1 MKKYFYGALLL
12 AVSTLLASCG
22 GGGGGGGSA
31 ATGVEPA
38 TVGLVITDLS
48 SDDYDHAWATITSVT
63 LIGENG
69 HEQIFSGKK
78 TVDLLS
84 LRDHLKLFFVNKK
97 VKPGFYSKIRLHVEE
112 LVLVKDN
119 DGAPPTEDYVDLV
132 ANGKVDL
139 NPQTTFYIAPG
150 SVVFLSL
157 DWDVDKSLKLI
168 ETGSGKIKMRPVIFV
183 DIGTK
188 PLFKKGLVRLF
199 GTVESVAAD
208 DSGFR
213 LCSMSSATPFP
224 STDVLKEFCVDIVL
238 TDKTGVF
245 NSNGEP
251 RPDKKVVVDE
261 ELTVLGLLRR
271 TEDAPPGPTPLA
283 GVEDE
288 PTSFQIESIV
298 VEAGALGTW
307 KQVRGTL
314 TSTVDPGTKTFGFD
328 PNSGL
333 VCPAVTLVT
342 GQLFDQSRVFRVGSD
357 SGITEVAPPYSVLDC
372 GDRAI
377 VDAVPVGTDGLNI
390 AVMLSRPPT
399 SATADTLSGTIDS
412 VSPELVVAG
421 REVCTN
427 ISTRV
432 FLLSDTGDV
441 TEGAMG
447 DLTVGSPAV
456 VTGSDLGICLEADV
470 IVSQEPPSP

>member
-1 MKKYFYGALLL
+1 
-12 AVSTLLASCG
+12 
-22 GGGGGGGSA
+22 
-31 ATGVEPA
+31 
-38 TVGLVITDLS
+38 
-48 SDDYDHAWATITSVT
+48 
-63 LIGENG
+63 
-69 HEQIFSGKK
+69 
-78 TVDLLS
+78 
-84 LRDHLKLFFVNKK
+84 
-97 VKPGFYSKIRLHVEE
+97 
-112 LVLVKDN
+112 
-119 DGAPPTEDYVDLV
+119 
-132 ANGKVDL
+132 
-139 NPQTTFYIAPG
+139 
-150 SVVFLSL
+150 
-157 DWDVDKSLKLI
+157 
-168 ETGSGKIKMRPVIFV
+168 MRPVIFV

-199 GTVESVAAD
+199 GTVESVATD

-224 STDVLKEFCVDIVL
+224 STDVLKEFCVDVVL

-261 ELTVLGLLRR
+261 ELTVLGFLRR
-271 TEDAPPGPTPLA
+271 TEDSPAPTPLA

-342 GQLFDQSRVFRVGSD
+342 GQLFDQSRVYRVGSD

-390 AVMLSRPPT
+390 AVMLLRPPA
-399 SATADTLSGTIDS
+399 SATADALSGTIDS

-421 REVCTN
+421 REVCTD